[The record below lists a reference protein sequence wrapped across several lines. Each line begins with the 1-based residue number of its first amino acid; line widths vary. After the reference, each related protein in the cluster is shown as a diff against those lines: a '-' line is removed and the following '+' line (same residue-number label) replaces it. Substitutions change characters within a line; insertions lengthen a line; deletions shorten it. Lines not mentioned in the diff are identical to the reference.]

1 MEQQIQRLKEKIIET
16 IPDQLSPMEQVRYL
30 YIELGKLVS
39 FDERYWKGNSKT
51 KKKIYRVSFRKRI
64 EDLKADRRIICVSL
78 ARMFQELLAEIGV
91 KATLYQ
97 PDPEDPHI
105 NNIVEIDRKQYVMD
119 LQRDLEYIQ
128 TNRRTQHF
136 GKKSKKE
143 YVQFSEISSEEEEKI
158 DRRIGYVQEDRDYTE
173 HYLWML
179 QKAIEGEE
187 LSLEEKVAFVLEHAK
202 DYKDLS
208 QVGIVEKSKFYTW
221 CFERCFTPEER
232 RYITENYLQTV
243 EDSKILSCIT
253 VRGKKNHYTRFLFQE
268 KKNCHLQI
276 DEEEFKHLLKTR
288 MKALPSEVIP
298 GMKKGKLEP
307 KIEGEAR

>member
-1 MEQQIQRLKEKIIET
+1 MEQQIQRLKEKMIET

-51 KKKIYRVSFRKRI
+51 KKKIYRASFRKRM
-64 EDLKADRRIICVSL
+64 EDLKSDRRIICVSL

-97 PDPEDPHI
+97 PDPDDPHI
-105 NNIVEIDRKQYVMD
+105 NNIVEIDGKRYVMD

-143 YVQFSEISSEEEEKI
+143 YVQFSEISVEEEEQI

-187 LSLEEKVAFVLEHAK
+187 LSLEEKVVFVLEHAK

-208 QVGIVEKSKFYTW
+208 QVGIVEKSKFYAW

-232 RYITENYLQTV
+232 RRITENYLQTV
-243 EDSKILSCIT
+243 EDFQLLSCIT
-253 VRGKKNHYTRFLFQE
+253 VTGKRNRYTRFLFQE
-268 KKNCHLQI
+268 KKNYHLQV
-276 DEEEFKHLLKTR
+276 DEEEFKCLLKTR
-288 MKALPSEVIP
+288 MKALPNEGIP
-298 GMKKGKLEP
+298 GIKKENVSSK
-307 KIEGEAR
+307 KEGESR